1 MVETSSED
9 HLMLLL
15 IWYFEQLAFLEVRP
29 HCIVDLLEHGGFDDE
44 FSADPA
50 KMGVASRGC
59 TRHMIASL
67 RLLYRCF
74 AVGAVTPSFS
84 FHQMVELRRSVAG
97 VHWSSGFDSLVTSF
111 APNVVALAQGTHND
125 L

>member
-59 TRHMIASL
+59 TLTERVSN
-67 RLLYRCF
+67 
-74 AVGAVTPSFS
+74 V
-84 FHQMVELRRSVAG
+84 
-97 VHWSSGFDSLVTSF
+97 WSADE
-111 APNVVALAQGTHND
+111 AME
-125 L
+125 